1 MTMLPADHRADLQ
14 KLEKIAGEPASL
26 ETEEEFES
34 LFPNCAKGAMR
45 PFGNL
50 YGLPTCVDKRLTQ
63 EDYIVFEAG
72 THTDAI
78 KLNDR
83 GYEQIVKP
91 RVGRPGDQGASHPA
105 SLIIAGQKDRDAMRV
120 WTAAI
125 PSTDS
130 LFQLPASRTR
140 GPGALGKRGGS
151 GRWLFCRSFFRW
163 LCALVRCRSRRK
175 VRLGSQSAPDWCQ
188 RLLKVGVPRQF
199 RRLGDRERGNYRD
212 ERRRVLR
219 SVFRSERCRVKGF

>member
-14 KLEKIAGEPASL
+14 KLEKIAWRTGLIGDGRGIRVAVSKLREGSDAV
-26 ETEEEFES
+26 
-34 LFPNCAKGAMR
+34 R

-91 RVGRPGDQGASHPA
+91 RVED
-105 SLIIAGQKDRDAMRV
+105 L
-120 WTAAI
+120 AI
-125 PSTDS
+125 KV
-130 LFQLPASRTR
+130 LPI
-140 GPGALGKRGGS
+140 
-151 GRWLFCRSFFRW
+151 
-163 LCALVRCRSRRK
+163 
-175 VRLGSQSAPDWCQ
+175 Q
-188 RLLKVGVPRQF
+188 RA
-199 RRLGDRERGNYRD
+199 
-212 ERRRVLR
+212 
-219 SVFRSERCRVKGF
+219 

>member
-1 MTMLPADHRADLQ
+1 MVSQFAVEGLHNFGHLRAAGAEIRGQHLITVLPADHRADLQ
-14 KLEKIAGEPASL
+14 KLEKIDGEPASL

-83 GYEQIVKP
+83 GYRQIVKP
-91 RVGRPGDQGASHPA
+91 PVEDLAIKVHP
-105 SLIIAGQKDRDAMRV
+105 SSEPEIAGQIDRVQCGCGLPLYRARIIFFSCRQAELEDLERWGAMEK
-120 WTAAI
+120 
-125 PSTDS
+125 S
-130 LFQLPASRTR
+130 
-140 GPGALGKRGGS
+140 
-151 GRWLFCRSFFRW
+151 
-163 LCALVRCRSRRK
+163 
-175 VRLGSQSAPDWCQ
+175 
-188 RLLKVGVPRQF
+188 
-199 RRLGDRERGNYRD
+199 
-212 ERRRVLR
+212 
-219 SVFRSERCRVKGF
+219 